1 MSIIQVL
8 EGRGS
13 RGVSLGHAWAT
24 QKKLF
29 FKLKPEECEPC
40 VRCVEMEREDR
51 FAIKSL
57 LSNSLVSE
65 GHSNCRDSLRS
76 ENQLSND

>member
-40 VRCVEMEREDR
+40 VRCVGC
-51 FAIKSL
+51 AL
-57 LSNSLVSE
+57 LITI
-65 GHSNCRDSLRS
+65 G
-76 ENQLSND
+76 